1 MKTVTNYAE
10 KKAKQFLNLLQG
22 YTKGIRITAI
32 LILLLMG
39 VNSAWGADVQKDA
52 IIYFDNSAS
61 QWSYAYHYF
70 AINESYGYKM
80 TKVNNTLLY
89 VHKRTD
95 NTWGGYSSIRLFAT
109 TSSWGDPTASGLGGY
124 NNMKSYGANITN
136 TYNNYG
142 FNANNYYYIKPDKK
156 GSTSSHA
163 NISVGY
169 LGNSSSSLNKTITVK
184 AKVSTDGGSTYGEAT
199 SPGTLSA
206 SSYKFTEYNSC
217 ASATSL
223 SSGTITCGY
232 TANTTLTAADATGY
246 TFVGWYNSSGTQQT
260 TGKTLSINPT
270 AATTYYAYYKKNQHT
285 VKFGV
290 HSSGNGTLT
299 AKVGNTSITSG
310 NKVNYGS
317 EVVFTATPSA
327 GYQIEGWYS
336 NSSCTTSLNNG
347 TNNTY
352 TISNLTADKTVYV
365 KFEEIPANTHT
376 ITYTAQATGW
386 TYGTQPTS
394 AEEGAQVTFEVIPT
408 TGYTVTVTSDDVTLN
423 KNENEYTFTM
433 PTKDVAINV
442 SATENTHDVTIS
454 YKSGGVILQADATI
468 SVSEA
473 NATSIEAPA
482 VSGYAF
488 TGWTLGTGI
497 TNKSANTTTNPISI
511 TTKASGEYTL
521 TANYEK
527 ERCVY
532 FVNTARWTTIKAY
545 AWNDSGNNGWPGAN
559 MTKESEKISGYDVY
573 KYVMPAGKNYDKLV
587 FNQGNDDGKT
597 GDLEWVDG
605 KYYVYSAG
613 QWVDK
618 NEVADLL
625 PKPVIYF
632 KNNPGWKNV
641 YVYFLTEEKWDASK
655 GSSSKGLTEANKRVC
670 KMEKVGETDIY
681 KYDYEASGIVPGNV
695 IAFTEAKQPN
705 YDNFHKTQAVYRTD
719 YNPNMELF
727 IPQAT
732 YETKN
737 ETKYFNKGLW
747 MKYNSMESGYTIT
760 GSMNSWNQDD
770 DKFTS
775 SSHTGYHF
783 DIELS
788 LGGGQT
794 YQFQVK
800 NIKND
805 WYGKQN
811 TTITATKADLELG
824 ISAGDTYNVKLT
836 TTSAGNYIFSIDLS
850 EGKMMVSVEYPLQ
863 VNDYRLVYVESE
875 VSGKT
880 PYTKFHPAQ
889 SIHYQATGG
898 KKDTVS
904 FYINKTT
911 GKNPAILLQQCTNIS
926 GANITWKDVAIQ
938 NINGNGGATP
948 TAALAPAKRAGEL
961 YVGGGADITTN
972 GVYNFT
978 LSQTDGTAKILN
990 EETHPYEGDYYI
1002 RTDAADGGWRKY
1014 NTNPD
1019 NIMTHSQ
1026 TALKHGGYDY
1036 YFCKWALENTNVH
1049 YVVANK
1055 YSYCVSDTLKNG
1067 DFTNNEGKIPHN
1079 ANVRYTWNSSTN
1091 EMSRAY
1097 INGSG
1102 DVKDR
1107 YLILEG
1113 DANIKDIEGHTFNI
1127 TGLNANEANFKDM
1140 GNWLYQLEVKANS
1153 NAKVKLTA
1161 NYNDTKQ
1168 YFKGGAGAEEKVS
1181 LITGATKD
1189 YKLRLVY
1196 DFKTNYLI
1204 SALIDD
1210 TEIDEDLELDE
1221 VMIIRSHHDD
1231 ANTIQVAKSKGSV
1244 TAIQTIYGVMT
1255 FNKTTLNDNTK
1266 SQYERALYWVSF
1278 PFDVDLGEAFG
1289 FGNYGEHWIM
1299 EYYDGEERAKNGAWV
1314 DSDTYW
1320 RYITNPKGYKLK
1332 AGEGYVLCLDLD
1344 LLQND
1349 ASVFHHSDEIA
1360 LYFPSLQ
1367 HDLVIA
1373 NAPTTN
1379 TTNVTAHTCEINR
1392 PTPDGD
1398 RRIKDSNWN
1407 IIGIPCYSDIDNST
1421 IGKLGLGNLQF
1432 LYQYNADNTYTAQA
1446 ATNFNT
1452 MHAYMVQYAGDIY
1465 WINLYVDPAQMAARR
1480 NAAGKDQYTLRLALQ
1495 QEGTDHDHTFIRLQ
1509 EDKATAEFDM
1519 NYDLCKIINRGANIY
1534 SMINNVEVAANV
1546 LPVEERVIPIGL
1558 DIHETGNYT
1567 FAMPD
1572 GTDGITAI
1580 LIDYETGK
1588 ETNLLLADYTTE
1600 LREGTN
1606 NGRFALRVRP
1616 NHVATAV
1623 ETIIDGANGQIQK
1636 YIINGALYILNNGQ
1650 LYDAQG
1656 RMVQP

>member
-1 MKTVTNYAE
+1 MNTTFTTYAE

-22 YTKGIRITAI
+22 YTKGIRMTAI

-39 VNSAWGADVQKDA
+39 VNNAWGADVQKNA

-109 TSSWGDPTASGLGGY
+109 TSSWGDPTASELGGY

-163 NISVGY
+163 NISVGH
-169 LGNSSSSLNKTITVK
+169 LGSSSSSLNKTITVK
-184 AKVSTDGGSTYGEAT
+184 AKVSTDGGSTYDEAT

-260 TGKTLSINPT
+260 TDKTLSINPT

-310 NKVNYGS
+310 NNVNYGS

-336 NSSCTTSLNNG
+336 NSTCTTSLSNG
-347 TNNTY
+347 TNTTY
-352 TISNLTADKTVYV
+352 TINSLTAAANVYV
-365 KFEEIPANTHT
+365 KFEAIPANTHA

-468 SVSEA
+468 NVSEA
-473 NATSIEAPA
+473 NAKNIEAPA

-488 TGWTLGTGI
+488 TEWTLGTGI

-511 TTKASGEYTL
+511 TTKTSGAYTL

-527 ERCVY
+527 EQCVY
-532 FVNTARWTTIKAY
+532 FINTGKWSNVYIHAWKDGGEGTTWPGTKLTKTETIK
-545 AWNDSGNNGWPGAN
+545 GF
-559 MTKESEKISGYDVY
+559 DVY
-573 KYVMPAGKNYDKLV
+573 KYTLPAGKDYNEVLFHENTGDEH
-587 FNQGNDDGKT
+587 KT
-597 GDLEWVDG
+597 ADLEWENG
-605 KYYVYSAG
+605 KYYDFYQG
-613 QWVDK
+613 KWFDR
-618 NEVADLL
+618 NEFEAMVS
-625 PKPVIYF
+625 KIYF
-632 KNNPGWKNV
+632 KNTLGWKNV
-641 YVYFLTEEKWDASK
+641 YIYTFSADVWNADK
-655 GSSSKGLTEANKRVC
+655 GVKPKNSRHDYG
-670 KMEKVGETDIY
+670 KMTQIENTDIFY
-681 KYDYEASGIVPGNV
+681 YEISNCNFAH
-695 IAFTEAKQPN
+695 IAFSDDDMSG
-705 YDNFHKTQAVYRTD
+705 YDEFHQKNAVYRSDHD
-719 YNPNMELF
+719 YKMALF
-727 IPQAT
+727 IPQKDQT
-732 YETKN
+732 PSTTN
-737 ETKYFNKGLW
+737 ETKYYSSGLW
-747 MKYNSMESGYTIT
+747 LKYNSTESGYNLA
-760 GSMNSWNQDD
+760 GGFNSWNDNA
-770 DKFTS
+770 DKFTANS
-775 SSHTGYHF
+775 TGVFHF
-783 DIELS
+783 EVEMQLDATT
-788 LGGGQT
+788 T
-794 YQFQVK
+794 YEFK
-800 NIKND
+800 IKKDGIND
-805 WYGKQN
+805 WFGKN
-811 TTITATKADLELG
+811 STTITSTKNTDITFVSGEGNAK
-824 ISAGDTYNVKLT
+824 IT
-836 TTSAGNYIFSIDLS
+836 TTSSGIHIFSIDLS
-850 EGKMMVSVEYPLQ
+850 EGKMNLSVEYPLISG
-863 VNDYRLVYVESE
+863 DYRLVYVESE
-875 VSGKT
+875 VQGT
-880 PYTKFHPAQ
+880 APYTKFHPAQ
-889 SIHYQATGG
+889 SIRHQAEGE
-898 KKDTVS
+898 KKDIIS

-911 GKNPAILLQQCTNIS
+911 GKNPAILLQQCSID
-926 GANITWKDVAIQ
+926 GATITWNDVAIQ
-938 NINGNGGATP
+938 YINGSQGRTPGGAM
-948 TAALAPAKRAGEL
+948 APAKRAGEL
-961 YVGGGADITTN
+961 YIGSGCSAVTEN
-972 GVYNFT
+972 GVYNFVLQQT
-978 LSQTDGTAKILN
+978 GGNATILS
-990 EETHPYEGDYYI
+990 EETHPYTGDYYI

-1014 NTNPD
+1014 NTNKD

-1091 EMSRAY
+1091 AMSRAY

-1113 DANIKDIEGHTFNI
+1113 DANIKDIEGNTFNI
-1127 TGLNANEANFKDM
+1127 TDLHANEANFKDM

-1161 NYNDTKQ
+1161 NYNGTKQ

-1210 TEIDEDLELDE
+1210 TEIGEDLELDE

-1231 ANTIQVAKSKGSV
+1231 ANTIQVANKGSV

-1320 RYITNPKGYKLK
+1320 KYITNPKGHKLK

-1344 LLQND
+1344 LLHND

-1367 HDLVIA
+1367 QDDPLVIT

-1452 MHAYMVQYAGDIY
+1452 MHAYMVQYAGDIN
-1465 WINLYVDPAQMAARR
+1465 WINLYVEHAQMAARR
-1480 NAAGKDQYTLRLALQ
+1480 NIAGKDQYTLRLALQ
-1495 QEGTDHDHTFIRLQ
+1495 QEDAQCDHTFIRLQ
-1509 EDKATAEFDM
+1509 EDNATAEFDM

-1546 LPVEERVIPIGL
+1546 LPMEERVIPLGL

-1606 NGRFALRVRP
+1606 NERFALRVRP
-1616 NHVATAV
+1616 NHVATEV

>member
-22 YTKGIRITAI
+22 YTKGIRMTAI

-39 VNSAWGADVQKDA
+39 VNSAWGADVQKNA

-95 NTWGGYSSIRLFAT
+95 NTWGGYTSIRLFAT

-136 TYNNYG
+136 TYTNYG

-169 LGNSSSSLNKTITVK
+169 LGNAYSSLNKTITVK
-184 AKVSTDGGSTYGEAT
+184 AKVSTDGSSTYDEAT

-217 ASATSL
+217 ATETSL

-260 TGKTLSINPT
+260 TDKTLSINPT

-285 VKFGV
+285 VLFGV
-290 HSSGNGTLT
+290 HDSGNGSLT
-299 AKVGNTSITSG
+299 AKVGNTSISSN

-317 EVVFTATPSA
+317 EVVFTATPST

-336 NSSCTTSLNNG
+336 NSTCTTSLSNG
-347 TNNTY
+347 TNTTY
-352 TISNLTADKTVYV
+352 TINSLTADKTVYV
-365 KFEEIPANTHT
+365 KFEAIPANTHA

-433 PTKDVAINV
+433 PTKDVAIYV

-468 SVSEA
+468 NVSEA
-473 NATSIEAPA
+473 NAKNIEAPA

-488 TGWTLGTGI
+488 TEWTLGTGI

-511 TTKASGEYTL
+511 TTKTSGAYTL

-527 ERCVY
+527 EQCVY
-532 FVNTARWTTIKAY
+532 FINTGKWSNVYIHAWKDGGEGTTWPGTKLTKTETIKGF
-545 AWNDSGNNGWPGAN
+545 D
-559 MTKESEKISGYDVY
+559 IY
-573 KYVMPAGKNYDKLV
+573 KYTLPAGKDYNEVLFHENTGDEH
-587 FNQGNDDGKT
+587 KT
-597 GDLEWVDG
+597 ADLEWENG
-605 KYYVYSAG
+605 KYYDFYQG
-613 QWVDK
+613 KWFDR
-618 NEVADLL
+618 NEFEAMVS
-625 PKPVIYF
+625 KIYF
-632 KNNPGWKNV
+632 KNTLGWKNV
-641 YVYFLTEEKWDASK
+641 YLYTFSTDVWVADQGVKPKNSRHDY
-655 GSSSKGLTEANKRVC
+655 G
-670 KMEKVGETDIY
+670 KMTQIENTDIFY
-681 KYDYEASGIVPGNV
+681 YEISNCNFAH
-695 IAFTEAKQPN
+695 IAFSDADMSGNNEFWKN
-705 YDNFHKTQAVYRTD
+705 NAVYRSDHD
-719 YNPNMELF
+719 YKMALF
-727 IPQAT
+727 IPQKDQT
-732 YETKN
+732 PSTTN
-737 ETKYFNKGLW
+737 ETKYYSSGLW
-747 MKYNSMESGYTIT
+747 LKYNSTESGYNLA
-760 GSMNSWNQDD
+760 GGFNSWNDNA
-770 DKFTS
+770 DKFTANS
-775 SSHTGYHF
+775 IGVFHF
-783 DIELS
+783 EVEMQLDATT
-788 LGGGQT
+788 T
-794 YQFQVK
+794 YEFK
-800 NIKND
+800 IKKDGIND
-805 WYGKQN
+805 WFGKN
-811 TTITATKADLELG
+811 SPTITSTKNTDITFVSGEGNAK
-824 ISAGDTYNVKLT
+824 IT
-836 TTSAGNYIFSIDLS
+836 TTSSGIHIFSIDLS
-850 EGKMMVSVEYPLQ
+850 EGKMNLSVEYPLISG
-863 VNDYRLVYVESE
+863 DYRLVYVESE
-875 VSGKT
+875 VQGT
-880 PYTKFHPAQ
+880 APYTKFHPAQ
-889 SIHYQATGG
+889 SIRHQAEGE
-898 KKDTVS
+898 KKDIIS

-911 GKNPAILLQQCTNIS
+911 GKNPAILLQQCSID
-926 GANITWKDVAIQ
+926 GATITWNDVAIQ
-938 NINGNGGATP
+938 YINGNQGRNPGGAM
-948 TAALAPAKRAGEL
+948 APAKRAGEL
-961 YVGGGADITTN
+961 YIGSGCSAVTEN
-972 GVYNFT
+972 GVYNFVLQQT
-978 LSQTDGTAKILN
+978 GGNATILS
-990 EETHPYEGDYYI
+990 EETHPYTGDYYI

-1026 TALKHGGYDY
+1026 TALKHGRYDY

-1091 EMSRAY
+1091 AMSRAY

-1113 DANIKDIEGHTFNI
+1113 DANIKDIEGNTFDI
-1127 TGLNANEANFKDM
+1127 DGLNDHEANFKDM

-1168 YFKGGAGAEEKVS
+1168 YFKGGEGAEEKVS

-1210 TEIDEDLELDE
+1210 TEIDEALELDE

-1231 ANTIQVAKSKGSV
+1231 ANTIQVASKGSV

-1344 LLQND
+1344 LLHND

-1373 NAPTTN
+1373 NVPTTN

-1407 IIGIPCYSDIDNST
+1407 IIGIPCYTDIDNST

-1432 LYQYNADNTYTAQA
+1432 LYHYNANNTYTPQT

-1452 MHAYMVQYAGDIY
+1452 MHAYMVQYAGDIH

-1606 NGRFALRVRP
+1606 NERFALRVRP